1 MKSSFTMV
9 IQLIYFGIRPYFL
22 SFDEP
27 NFRFY
32 SMKKLSIL
40 LLLAFVTK
48 LAAQQDQ
55 RVITTAVPFLT
66 IAADARS
73 AGMGDMGVA
82 TSTDAF
88 SQQWNPSKFAF
99 AERKMGIGL
108 SYTPYLE
115 SIITDISLLSASF
128 YNKIDDQSAF
138 AVGLRYFTLGE
149 IELRQFANDPG
160 SVAKPNELALDGS
173 YSLKLSPTF
182 SMAVAGRYI
191 RSNLKIQVDAGTD
204 SRAASSFAVDVAGYY
219 RSREIAYNSFDGR
232 WRAGF
237 NLSNLGGK
245 IQYDEG
251 GQENFL
257 PTNMKFGVGFDF
269 ILDEDNVLGITSE
282 FNKLLVPTPKDFD
295 GDGDVDSEDNAEYQ
309 NIGFFNGITKSFG
322 DAPDGFSE
330 ELKEFT
336 WALGA
341 EYTYQDAFMVRTG
354 YFNES
359 EEKGSR
365 KFFTLGAG
373 FQFKM
378 AQIDLSYLFST
389 SQVKN
394 PLENTLRFSLT
405 FSLGDEYY
413 ND

>member
-1 MKSSFTMV
+1 
-9 IQLIYFGIRPYFL
+9 
-22 SFDEP
+22 
-27 NFRFY
+27 
-32 SMKKLSIL
+32 MKKLSLLIL
-40 LLLAFVTK
+40 FVFVIK
-48 LAAQQDQ
+48 LSAQED

-88 SQQWNPSKFAF
+88 SQQWNPAKFAF
-99 AERKMGIGL
+99 AERKMGIGV

-115 SIITDISLLSASF
+115 SIITDISLLNASF
-128 YNKIDDQSAF
+128 YSKIDDQSAF
-138 AVGLRYFTLGE
+138 AIGLRYFTLGE

-160 SVAKPNELALDGS
+160 TLAKPNELALDGS

-182 SMAVAGRYI
+182 SMAVGGRYI
-191 RSNLKIQVDAGTD
+191 RSNLKLPQNGSED
-204 SRAASSFAVDVAGYY
+204 SQAASSFAVDVAGYY
-219 RSREIAYNSFDGR
+219 RSREIAYDKFDGR

-237 NLSNLGGK
+237 NFSNLGGK

-257 PTNMKFGVGFDF
+257 PTNLSFGVGFDF
-269 ILDEDNVLGITSE
+269 ILDQDNVIGLTTE
-282 FNKLLVPTPKDFD
+282 FNKLLVPTPQDFNED
-295 GDGDVDSEDNAEYQ
+295 GVIDSADNDEYQ
-309 NIGFFNGITKSFG
+309 QIGFFSGITKSFG
-322 DAPDGFSE
+322 DAPDGISE

-341 EYTYQDAFMVRTG
+341 EYSYQDAFMIRTG

-365 KFFTLGAG
+365 KFFTMGAG
-373 FQFKM
+373 FKFKS

-405 FSLGDEYY
+405 FNLGEEYL

>member
-1 MKSSFTMV
+1 MRKISIIFFV
-9 IQLIYFGIRPYFL
+9 LIIGKIF
-22 SFDEP
+22 
-27 NFRFY
+27 
-32 SMKKLSIL
+32 
-40 LLLAFVTK
+40 
-48 LAAQQDQ
+48 AQDGD

-88 SQQWNPSKFAF
+88 SQQWNPAKFAF
-99 AERKMGIGL
+99 AEQKMGIGV

-115 SIITDISLLSASF
+115 SIITDISLLNASF
-128 YNKIDDQSAF
+128 YNKLNEQSAF
-138 AVGLRYFTLGE
+138 AVSLRYFTLGE
-149 IELRQFANDPG
+149 IELRQSFDDDG
-160 SVAKPNELALDGS
+160 FVVKPNELALDGS

-182 SMAVAGRYI
+182 SMAVGGRFI
-191 RSNLKIQVDAGTD
+191 SSNLKFPDANVD
-204 SRAASSFAVDVAGYY
+204 SQAANSFAVDVAGFY
-219 RSREIAYNSFDGR
+219 RSREIAYNNFDGR

-237 NLSNLGGK
+237 NLSNIGGK
-245 IQYDEG
+245 IRYDAG

-257 PTNMKFGVGFDF
+257 PSKLSFGGGFDF
-269 ILDEDNVLGITSE
+269 ILDQDNVIGITTE
-282 FNKLLVPTPKDFD
+282 FTKLLVPTPQDFD
-295 GDGDVDSEDNAEYQ
+295 NDGDLDAADRDIYQ
-309 NIGFFNGITKSFG
+309 NESGFSGIFNSFS
-322 DAPDGFSE
+322 DAPDGFGE

-341 EYTYQDAFMVRTG
+341 EYTYQDAFMLRTG

-373 FQFKM
+373 FKFKA
-378 AQIDLSYLFST
+378 AQVDLSYLFST
-389 SQVKN
+389 SQVRN

-405 FSLGDEYY
+405 FNLGEEFY

>member
-1 MKSSFTMV
+1 MRKISIIFFV
-9 IQLIYFGIRPYFL
+9 LIAGRVF
-22 SFDEP
+22 
-27 NFRFY
+27 
-32 SMKKLSIL
+32 
-40 LLLAFVTK
+40 
-48 LAAQQDQ
+48 AQNDQ

-88 SQQWNPSKFAF
+88 SQQWNPAKFAF
-99 AERKMGIGL
+99 AERKMGIGV

-115 SIITDISLLSASF
+115 SIITDISLLNASYF
-128 YNKIDDQSAF
+128 NKLNDQSAF
-138 AVGLRYFTLGE
+138 AVSLRYFTLGE
-149 IELRQFANDPG
+149 IELRRTPDEIG
-160 SVAKPNELALDGS
+160 TVVKPNEFALDGS

-182 SMAVAGRYI
+182 SMSVAGRFI
-191 RSNLKIQVDAGTD
+191 NSNLKFQD
-204 SRAASSFAVDVAGYY
+204 SSSDSQAASSFAVDVAGYY
-219 RSREIAYNSFDGR
+219 RSREIAYNNFDGR
-232 WRAGF
+232 WRGGF
-237 NLSNLGGK
+237 NFSNIGGK
-245 IQYDEG
+245 IKYDAG

-257 PTNMKFGVGFDF
+257 PSKLSVGGGFDF
-269 ILDEDNVLGITSE
+269 ILDQDNVIGLTVEST
-282 FNKLLVPTPKDFD
+282 KLLVPTPQDFN
-295 GDGDVDSEDNAEYQ
+295 GDGEIDAADNDIYQ
-309 NIGFFNGITKSFG
+309 NESGFSGIFNSFT
-322 DAPDGFSE
+322 DAPDGFGE

-341 EYTYQDAFMVRTG
+341 EYTYQNSFMFRTG

-373 FQFKM
+373 FKFNS

-389 SQVKN
+389 SQVRN

-405 FSLGDEYY
+405 FNLGEEFY

>member
-1 MKSSFTMV
+1 
-9 IQLIYFGIRPYFL
+9 
-22 SFDEP
+22 
-27 NFRFY
+27 
-32 SMKKLSIL
+32 MKKVPILIL
-40 LLLAFVTK
+40 LTFIMK
-48 LAAQQDQ
+48 LSAQED

-66 IAADARS
+66 IAADAR
-73 AGMGDMGVA
+73 AGGMGDMGVA

-88 SQQWNPSKFAF
+88 SQQWNPAKFAF

-115 SIITDISLLSASF
+115 SIITDISLLNASF
-128 YNKIDDQSAF
+128 YNKIDEQSAF
-138 AVGLRYFTLGE
+138 AVSLRYFTLGE

-160 SVAKPNELALDGS
+160 TLAKPNELALDGS
-173 YSLKLSPTF
+173 YSLKLSSTF
-182 SMAVAGRYI
+182 SMAVGGRFI
-191 RSNLKIQVDAGTD
+191 RSNLKLPQNGSED
-204 SRAASSFAVDVAGYY
+204 SQAASTFAVDVAGYY
-219 RSREIAYNSFDGR
+219 RSNEIAYDSFDGR

-245 IQYDEG
+245 IKYDEG

-257 PTNMKFGVGFDF
+257 PVNLKFGAGFDF
-269 ILDEDNVLGITSE
+269 ILDQDNVLGITTE
-282 FNKLLVPTPKDFD
+282 FNKLLVPTPQDFD
-295 GDGDVDSEDNAEYQ
+295 EDGDIDSVDNDEYQ
-309 NIGFFNGITKSFG
+309 QIGFFNGIFKSFG

-341 EYTYQDAFMVRTG
+341 EYTYQDAFMIRTG

-365 KFFTLGAG
+365 KFFTMGAG
-373 FQFKM
+373 FKFKA

-394 PLENTLRFSLT
+394 PLENTLRFALT
-405 FSLGDEYY
+405 FNLGEELF
-413 ND
+413 N

>member
-1 MKSSFTMV
+1 
-9 IQLIYFGIRPYFL
+9 
-22 SFDEP
+22 
-27 NFRFY
+27 
-32 SMKKLSIL
+32 MKKLAIFIVSAVCL
-40 LLLAFVTK
+40 TAT
-48 LAAQQDQ
+48 AQQND

-88 SQQWNPSKFAF
+88 AQQWNPAKFAF

-115 SIITDISLLSASF
+115 SIITDISLLNASF
-128 YNKIDDQSAF
+128 YNKIDEQSAF
-138 AVGLRYFTLGE
+138 AIGLRYFTLGE

-160 SVAKPNELALDGS
+160 TLAKPNELALDGS

-182 SMAVAGRYI
+182 SMAVGGRYI
-191 RSNLKIQVDAGTD
+191 RSNLKLPQNGDVD
-204 SRAASSFAVDVAGYY
+204 SRAASSFAVDVAGFY
-219 RSREIAYNSFDGR
+219 RSREIAYNTFDGR

-245 IQYDEG
+245 IQYDNG

-257 PTNMKFGVGFDF
+257 PTNLKFGLGFDF
-269 ILDEDNVLGITSE
+269 ILDQDNVLGLTSE
-282 FNKLLVPTPKDFD
+282 FNKLLVPTPQDFN
-295 GDGDVDSEDNAEYQ
+295 GDGTIDSIDNEEYQ
-309 NIGFFNGITKSFG
+309 QIGFLSGVFKSFG
-322 DAPDGFSE
+322 DAPGGFGE

-341 EYTYQDAFMVRTG
+341 EYVYQDAFMVRTG
-354 YFNES
+354 YFHES

-373 FQFKM
+373 FKFKA

-405 FSLGDEYY
+405 FSLGEEFY
-413 ND
+413 NDN